1 MSAKH
6 RVVIVGGGFGGLYAA
21 QALRKAPVEV
31 TLVDR
36 RNFHLFQ
43 PLLYQV
49 ATGGLSPANI
59 AAPLR
64 GVLARQRNATVLL
77 GEVLDFDL
85 DRKQVVLR
93 DGVLDYDSLIVATGA
108 KHHYFGHPE
117 WEAFAPGL
125 KTIEDATTIR
135 RKVLTAFEQAER
147 ATDPALVQALLT
159 FVVVGGGPTGVEL
172 AGAVAELAHH
182 TLYRNFRHINPA
194 KARVVLVE
202 AGDRILSTYVP
213 KLSAKATQS
222 LEQLGVTVR
231 VNSAVID
238 VKADRVTLESGEH
251 TEVLPA
257 HTILWGAGVQSSPLA
272 GVLAKKSG
280 ATIDRAGRIQIN
292 PDCTLPGR
300 PEVFVLGD
308 MTCFLH
314 QTGKPLPGVAP
325 VAMQMGGYA
334 AKVITHRL
342 QGKLPPGSFHYRD
355 RGSMAT
361 IGKASAIAETGRLKL
376 SGFIAWLV
384 WLFIHI
390 VYLIRF
396 ENRVMVLFQWAWN
409 YFTRG
414 KTARLI
420 TEEPAKLRAS
430 EPPGRTAI

>member
-1 MSAKH
+1 M
-6 RVVIVGGGFGGLYAA
+6 
-21 QALRKAPVEV
+21 
-31 TLVDR
+31 
-36 RNFHLFQ
+36 
-43 PLLYQV
+43 
-49 ATGGLSPANI
+49 
-59 AAPLR
+59 
-64 GVLARQRNATVLL
+64 
-77 GEVLDFDL
+77 
-85 DRKQVVLR
+85 
-93 DGVLDYDSLIVATGA
+93 ATGA
-108 KHHYFGHPE
+108 RHHYFGHPE

-125 KTIEDATTIR
+125 KTLEDATTIR

-182 TLYRNFRHINPA
+182 TLFRNFRHIDPA

-213 KLSAKATQS
+213 QLSAKAVRS
-222 LEQLGVTVR
+222 LERLGVTVR
-231 VNSAVID
+231 VNAAVVD
-238 VKADRVTLESGEH
+238 VKADRVALKSGEH

-257 HTILWGAGVQSSPLA
+257 HTILWGAGVQASPLA
-272 GVLAKKSG
+272 AALAKKSG
-280 ATIDRAGRIQIN
+280 APLDRAGRVQIA

-308 MTCFLH
+308 MTYFLH
-314 QTGKPLPGVAP
+314 QDGKPLPGVAQ
-325 VAMQMGGYA
+325 VAMQMGGYVA
-334 AKVITHRL
+334 GVIADRL
-342 QGKLPPGSFHYRD
+342 QGKVPPAPFHYHD
-355 RGSMAT
+355 RGNMAT
-361 IGKASAIAETGRLKL
+361 IGKASAIAETKHLRL
-376 SGFIAWLV
+376 SGFVAWLA

-409 YFTRG
+409 YLTRG

-420 TEEPAKLRAS
+420 TESQATTRAT

>member
-6 RVVIVGGGFGGLYAA
+6 RVVIIGGGFGGLHAA

-64 GVLARQRNATVLL
+64 SVLSRQLNATVLL

-85 DRKQVVLR
+85 DRKQVILR
-93 DGVLDYDSLIVATGA
+93 DGTLDYDSLIVATGA
-108 KHHYFGHPE
+108 RHHYFGHPE
-117 WEAFAPGL
+117 WETFAPGL

-135 RKVLTAFEQAER
+135 RKILTAFEQAER
-147 ATDPALVQALLT
+147 ASDPALVQALLT

-182 TLYRNFRHINPA
+182 TLFRNFRHIDPA

-213 KLSAKATQS
+213 QLSAKAVRS
-222 LEQLGVTVR
+222 LERLGVTVR
-231 VNSAVID
+231 VNAAVID
-238 VKADRVTLESGEH
+238 VKADRVALKSGEH
-251 TEVLPA
+251 TEVLSA
-257 HTILWGAGVQSSPLA
+257 HTILWGAGVQASPLA
-272 GVLAKKSG
+272 AALAKKSG
-280 ATIDRAGRIQIN
+280 ASVDRAGRVQIN

-308 MTCFLH
+308 MTYFLH
-314 QTGKPLPGVAP
+314 QDGKPLPGIAQ
-325 VAMQMGGYA
+325 VAMQMGGYVA
-334 AKVITHRL
+334 DLLTRRL
-342 QGKLPPGSFHYRD
+342 EGKSPPGSFSYND

-361 IGKASAIAETGRLKL
+361 IGRASAIADTGRLKL
-376 SGFIAWLV
+376 SGYLAWLV

-396 ENRVMVLFQWAWN
+396 ENRVMVLFQWFWN
-409 YFTRG
+409 YITRG
-414 KTARLI
+414 RTARLI
-420 TEEPAKLRAS
+420 TEGSAALRAS
-430 EPPGRTAI
+430 EPSHPAT

>member
-6 RVVIVGGGFGGLYAA
+6 RVVIVGGGFGGLHAA

-64 GVLARQRNATVLL
+64 GVLARQQNATVLL
-77 GEVLDFDL
+77 GEVVDFDL
-85 DRKQVVLR
+85 DRRQVVLR
-93 DGVLDYDSLIVATGA
+93 DGTLDYDSLIVATGA
-108 KHHYFGHPE
+108 RHHYFGHPE
-117 WEAFAPGL
+117 WEAVAPGL

-182 TLYRNFRHINPA
+182 TLYRNFRHIDPA
-194 KARVVLVE
+194 RARVLLVE

-213 KLSAKATQS
+213 KLSHKAVQS
-222 LEQLGVTVR
+222 LERIGVTVR
-231 VNSAVID
+231 TDSAVID
-238 VKADRVTLESGEH
+238 VRADRVTLKSGDR

-257 HTILWGAGVQSSPLA
+257 HTILWGAGVQASPLA
-272 GVLAKKSG
+272 AALAKKAG
-280 ATIDRAGRIQIN
+280 ATTDRAGRVQVG

-308 MTCFLH
+308 MTHFAH
-314 QTGKPLPGVAP
+314 QDGKPLPGVAP
-325 VAMQMGGYA
+325 VAMQMGTYA
-334 AKVITHRL
+334 ANVIAHRL
-342 QGKLPPGSFHYRD
+342 QGKQPPKPFHYHD

-361 IGKASAIAETGRLKL
+361 IGRSSAIAETGRLKL
-376 SGFIAWLV
+376 WGFPAWLA

-390 VYLIRF
+390 MYLVGF
-396 ENRVMVLFQWAWN
+396 GNRVLVLIQWSLN
-409 YFTRG
+409 YLTRG
-414 KTARLI
+414 RTARLI
-420 TEEPAKLRAS
+420 TEGQATRV
-430 EPPGRTAI
+430 EPPGRTTI

>member
-6 RVVIVGGGFGGLYAA
+6 RVVIVGGGFGGVHAA
-21 QALRKAPVEV
+21 QAFRKAPVEV

-59 AAPLR
+59 AAPIR
-64 GVLARQRNATVLL
+64 EVLSRQRNATVLL

-93 DGVLDYDSLIVATGA
+93 DGTLDYDSLIVATGA
-108 KHHYFGHPE
+108 RHHYFGHPE
-117 WEAFAPGL
+117 WEAVAPGL

-172 AGAVAELAHH
+172 AGAVAELARH
-182 TLYRNFRHINPA
+182 TLYRNFRRIDPA
-194 KARVVLVE
+194 KARVLLVE
-202 AGDRILSTYVP
+202 AGDRILSSYVP
-213 KLSAKATQS
+213 KLSAKAVRS
-222 LEQLGVTVR
+222 LEKIGVTVR
-231 VNSAVID
+231 TDSAVID
-238 VKADRVTLESGEH
+238 VRADRVTLKSGER

-257 HTILWGAGVQSSPLA
+257 HTILWGAGVQASPLA
-272 GVLAKKSG
+272 AALAKKAG
-280 ATIDRAGRIQIN
+280 ATTDRAGRVQIE

-308 MTCFLH
+308 MTNYPH

-334 AKVITHRL
+334 AEVIVHRL
-342 QGKLPPGSFHYRD
+342 QGKPPPMPFHYID
-355 RGSMAT
+355 RGNMAT
-361 IGKASAIAETGRLKL
+361 IGRSSAIAETGRLKL
-376 SGFIAWLV
+376 SGFVAWLA

-390 VYLIRF
+390 MYLVGF
-396 ENRVMVLFQWAWN
+396 QNRLLVVMQWAWS
-409 YFTRG
+409 YVTRG
-414 KTARLI
+414 RTARLI
-420 TEEPAKLRAS
+420 TEGQATRA

>member
-6 RVVIVGGGFGGLYAA
+6 RVVIVGGGFGGLHAA
-21 QALRKAPVEV
+21 QAFRKAPVEV

-59 AAPLR
+59 AAPIR
-64 GVLARQRNATVLL
+64 EVLSRQRNATVLL

-93 DGVLDYDSLIVATGA
+93 DGTLDYDSLIVATGA
-108 KHHYFGHPE
+108 RHHYFGHPE
-117 WEAFAPGL
+117 WEAVAPGL

-172 AGAVAELAHH
+172 AGAVAELARH
-182 TLYRNFRHINPA
+182 TLYRNFRRIDPA
-194 KARVVLVE
+194 KARVLLVE

-213 KLSAKATQS
+213 KLSAKAVRS
-222 LEQLGVTVR
+222 LEKIGVTVR
-231 VNSAVID
+231 TDSAVID
-238 VKADRVTLESGEH
+238 VKADRVTLKSGER

-257 HTILWGAGVQSSPLA
+257 HTILWGAGVQASPLA
-272 GVLAKKSG
+272 AALAKKAG
-280 ATIDRAGRIQIN
+280 ATTDRAGRVQIG

-308 MTCFLH
+308 MTNFPH
-314 QTGKPLPGVAP
+314 QGGKPLPGVAP
-325 VAMQMGGYA
+325 VAMQMGSYA
-334 AKVITHRL
+334 AEVIVHRL
-342 QGKLPPGSFHYRD
+342 EGKPPPMPFHYND
-355 RGSMAT
+355 RGNMAT
-361 IGKASAIAETGRLKL
+361 IGRSSAIAETGRLKL
-376 SGFIAWLV
+376 SGFVAWLA

-390 VYLIRF
+390 VYLVGF
-396 ENRVMVLFQWAWN
+396 QNRILVVSQWAWSF
-409 YFTRG
+409 FTRG
-414 KTARLI
+414 RTARLI
-420 TEEPAKLRAS
+420 TEGQATRV
-430 EPPGRTAI
+430 EPPGPTAI

>member
-6 RVVIVGGGFGGLYAA
+6 RVVIVGGGFGGLHAA
-21 QALRKAPVEV
+21 QAFRKAPVEV

-59 AAPLR
+59 AAPIR
-64 GVLARQRNATVLL
+64 EVLSRQRNATVLL

-93 DGVLDYDSLIVATGA
+93 DGLLDYDSLIVATGA
-108 KHHYFGHPE
+108 RHHYFGHPE
-117 WEAFAPGL
+117 WEAVAPGL

-172 AGAVAELAHH
+172 AGAVAELARH
-182 TLYRNFRHINPA
+182 TLYRNFRRIDPA
-194 KARVVLVE
+194 KARVLLVE

-213 KLSAKATQS
+213 KLSAKAVRS
-222 LEQLGVTVR
+222 LEKIGVTVR
-231 VNSAVID
+231 TDSAVID
-238 VKADRVTLESGEH
+238 VRADRVTLKSGDR

-257 HTILWGAGVQSSPLA
+257 HTILWGAGVQASPLA
-272 GVLAKKSG
+272 AALAKKAG
-280 ATIDRAGRIQIN
+280 ATIDRAGRVQIG

-308 MTCFLH
+308 MTNYPH
-314 QTGKPLPGVAP
+314 QNGKPLPGVAQ
-325 VAMQMGGYA
+325 VAIQMGSYA
-334 AKVITHRL
+334 AEVIVHRL
-342 QGKLPPGSFHYRD
+342 EGKPPPMPFHYND
-355 RGSMAT
+355 RGNMAT
-361 IGKASAIAETGRLKL
+361 IGRSSAIAETGRLKL
-376 SGFIAWLV
+376 SGFVAWLA

-390 VYLIRF
+390 VYLVGF
-396 ENRVMVLFQWAWN
+396 QNRILVVSQWAWSF
-409 YFTRG
+409 FTRG
-414 KTARLI
+414 RTARLI
-420 TEEPAKLRAS
+420 TEGQATRV
-430 EPPGRTAI
+430 EPPGPTAI